1 MWVRSGLLTQLVLA
15 SCAVVPLGVGVPV
28 AHADESTCAAI
39 DQMSKVVDDP
49 ANNGPVVTEALM
61 YLRADNPAYS
71 GLDRQVEVI
80 SEARDMWGR
89 NNDAVRANLDGIT
102 EPGARQQLTAYADGL
117 TGAYDLAGTWL
128 AATPVRS
135 SPRSS
140 IAEARSAAY
149 YSTAPTTSTCSQ
161 TSATEA
167 GARRATRTRRRTRP
181 LPGGGG
187 GTVGDGEQIRC
198 TAPGSGYLCRRRRH
212 DLLGSRSQAQV
223 TQ

>member
-1 MWVRSGLLTQLVLA
+1 MWVRSGLLTRLVLA
-15 SCAVVPLGVGVPV
+15 SCALVPLGAGVPV
-28 AHADESTCAAI
+28 ANADESTCAAI

-89 NNDAVRANLDGIT
+89 NNDAVRANLDGVT

-117 TGAYDLAGTWL
+117 SGAYDLAGAWL
-128 AATPVRS
+128 AATPEVRS

-140 IAEARSAAY
+140 IAGARLAAY
-149 YSTAPTTSTCSQ
+149 CSTAPTTSTCSR

-167 GARRATRTRRRTRP
+167 GARRAPGTRRRTRP
-181 LPGGGG
+181 LPSGGG

-198 TAPGSGYLCRRRRH
+198 TASGSGYLCRR
-212 DLLGSRSQAQV
+212 
-223 TQ
+223 

>member
-89 NNDAVRANLDGIT
+89 NNDAVRANLT
-102 EPGARQQLTAYADGL
+102 VSPSRARAS
-117 TGAYDLAGTWL
+117 
-128 AATPVRS
+128 S
-135 SPRSS
+135 SPPTPTVSP
-140 IAEARSAAY
+140 
-149 YSTAPTTSTCSQ
+149 APTTWR
-161 TSATEA
+161 EPGWRPPR
-167 GARRATRTRRRTRP
+167 GAFLPEIIDRGGAVGGLLFDGTNNFHVLANICNGGRR
-181 LPGGGG
+181 
-187 GTVGDGEQIRC
+187 
-198 TAPGSGYLCRRRRH
+198 
-212 DLLGSRSQAQV
+212 
-223 TQ
+223 